1 VFARYSQIIALK
13 RIVSLNFNQNR
24 EEIVAMKKTS
34 IRGRIMYNENA
45 TAFRFKL
52 FYLPNFLIKKLK
64 IVIFT

>member
-34 IRGRIMYNENA
+34 IRGRIMYNENT

-52 FYLPNFLIKKLK
+52 FYLQKF
-64 IVIFT
+64 F